1 MAGHRGSLC
10 IIRLLKSN
18 SQSIKLVLIIEKA
31 CKQIGSYT
39 ELEQKSINIPPNIPP
54 NAVNIYSTRSHK
66 GENIT
71 PMKQIIDDL
80 C

>member
-39 ELEQKSINIPPNIPP
+39 ELEQKSINIPPN
-54 NAVNIYSTRSHK
+54 AVNIYSTHSHK

>member
-31 CKQIGSYT
+31 CKSYT
-39 ELEQKSINIPPNIPP
+39 ELEQKSINIPP